1 MKKTMLAAAAATTA
15 LLALAGCSLAG
26 SGGDATN
33 GATPGAADCT
43 YDPNG
48 DPITIGA
55 VIPVTGVYTILGAPQ
70 KEALE
75 LEADYINEHG
85 GILCRPVKLDVK
97 DDASVPPDSAKLY
110 NELAATG
117 SYDVMLTSSM
127 VAATEAAAPGA
138 EKYEIPTLAL
148 GPSQALTDGKNKWVF
163 VVPNTSDIFA
173 KATVEYMQAEGKYKK
188 LAIAYIAGDAYGEG
202 GKTSTE
208 DYAKDAGI
216 EIVSEQGF
224 ERTATDFAGLLKNV
238 ADSGADSLFV
248 WGSGA
253 GPSILTAQFAGL
265 GLGKQMQLFMTG
277 SQASDLYIKS
287 NGAFVPATEGV
298 IIGADLGVPGTELP
312 EGTEIRKLVDD
323 FASRWGAMGD
333 AQYSYPPQFAF
344 EAASALEIAKT
355 AIEKAG
361 STDPDAVRDALEQTD
376 IYTYIGAKHYTAT
389 DHAGGDVDT
398 VAMVVVED
406 GGFKATD
413 YALEK
418 FKSLK

>member
-1 MKKTMLAAAAATTA
+1 MKKSLLAVGVLAASAIA
-15 LLALAGCSLAG
+15 LTGCSLA
-26 SGGDATN
+26 S
-33 GATPGAADCT
+33 PGAPDESAGPSASGCAF
-43 YDPNG
+43 DPNA
-48 DPITIGA
+48 DPINIGA
-55 VIPVTGVYTILGAPQ
+55 VLPVTGVYTILGAPQ

-75 LEADYINEHG
+75 LEADYLNKNG
-85 GILCRPVKLDVK
+85 GILCRPVKVDIK

-117 SYDVMLTSSM
+117 TYDVMLTSSM

-148 GPSQALTDGKNKWVF
+148 GPSQALTDGKNKWDF

-173 KATVEYMQAEGKYKK
+173 KATVEYMQAVGKYKK

-202 GKTSTE
+202 GKASTE
-208 DYAKDAGI
+208 SYAKDAGI
-216 EIVSEQGF
+216 DIVSEQGF
-224 ERTATDFAGLLKNV
+224 DRTATDFAGLLKNV
-238 ADSGADSLFV
+238 KDSGADSLIV

-265 GLGKQMQLFMTG
+265 GLGDSVQLFMTG

-287 NGAFVPATEGV
+287 KGAFVPATQGV

-312 EGTEIRKLVDD
+312 AGTQIKGLVDD
-323 FASRWGAMGD
+323 FAARWKTVGD
-333 AQYSYPPQFAF
+333 AQYTYPPQFAF
-344 EAASALEIAKT
+344 EAAAALQIAKA

-398 VAMVVVED
+398 VAMVVVKD
-406 GGFKATD
+406 GDFKATD
-413 YALEK
+413 YALDK
-418 FKSLK
+418 FKQLK